1 MCRRLCIRQLS
12 VSMMLYVERD
22 APGAESCRELDGE
35 KFAPFL
41 KIPHQWDASKHEF
54 GLSLLHSENE

>member
-1 MCRRLCIRQLS
+1 MAAVLLYNNTSGMCRRLCIRQLS

-35 KFAPFL
+35 KLVSFL
-41 KIPHQWDASKHEF
+41 NTASM
-54 GLSLLHSENE
+54 GRI